1 MRSVYFTFH
10 GIFQLADRGNE
21 YISVMPKLLIALC
34 LLLGAT
40 SLARGQ
46 QIQNF
51 WQVLA
56 EVGFQ
61 THKDSNGTI
70 VETPVFSKN
79 LKSYNGKKIKL
90 KGFVIP
96 INEVGDQDKFM
107 LSSLPFNV
115 CYFCGAAGPETVIEV
130 VSDDGIRFSTKA
142 IWVEGYLYLNDND
155 PEHHM
160 YILKSAQ
167 LISLPTSDS
176 KTRSVIN
183 AR

>member
-1 MRSVYFTFH
+1 
-10 GIFQLADRGNE
+10 
-21 YISVMPKLLIALC
+21 MPKLLITIC
-34 LLLGAT
+34 LVVGVCFYTHA
-40 SLARGQ
+40 Q
-46 QIQNF
+46 NQNF

-61 THKDSNGTI
+61 TRTDASGSI
-70 VETPVFSKN
+70 IETPVFSKN
-79 LKSYNGKKIKL
+79 LKSFNGKKIRL

-130 VSDDGIRFSTKA
+130 DSDEGIRFNTKA
-142 IWVEGYLYLNDND
+142 IWVEGYLQLNDTD
-155 PEHHM
+155 PDHHM

-167 LISLPTSDS
+167 LISLPSADS
-176 KTRSVIN
+176 RSRAETN

>member
-1 MRSVYFTFH
+1 
-10 GIFQLADRGNE
+10 
-21 YISVMPKLLIALC
+21 MPKLLIALC
-34 LLLGAT
+34 LVAGAT
-40 SLARGQ
+40 SFAYSQ
-46 QIQNF
+46 SQNF

-61 THKDSNGTI
+61 TRKDADGTI

-107 LSSLPFNV
+107 LSSLPYNV

-130 VSDDGIRFSTKA
+130 DSDDGIHFSSKA
-142 IWVEGYLYLNDND
+142 IWVEGILYLNDSD
-155 PEHHM
+155 PDHHM
-160 YILKSAQ
+160 YMLKSAQ
-167 LISLPTSDS
+167 LFNVPSSDARLKAEASL
-176 KTRSVIN
+176 N
-183 AR
+183 